1 MTPRRPRG
9 GAQASSASGLRYGR
23 SVQTPE
29 LAGDGAASLH
39 DTLRGLLA
47 LRRDVELAEL
57 VWMSAAGRSESPQAS
72 SDLKETVAQA
82 VAVGLDAA
90 TFSTALL
97 SDFNV
102 ADGGETGSV
111 VAGLIQGRIDE
122 VCGELGGV
130 PATIEKARDWVRAVT
145 RDHSH
150 EDTDYE
156 AYVAL
161 ADELDPAVVDRI
173 ASDWRRAWQEHRN
186 RGRDRLA
193 ASEVF
198 WVSRDH
204 EDLFDDVAHYR
215 FFERFTLGEFD
226 TLFVDLER
234 RLGASLLDLAGSLD
248 PFGTVPGPDPHA
260 RNAAQAIWLVSRSR
274 RLPVVLV
281 DVVGLVLRGLSHA
294 ASPDGSWPSPIETG
308 EGPGRYLPDTV
319 ATAAAC
325 ITVFK
330 LSTSDAQQT
339 QAARGVDWLL
349 QNQAADGHWPPYG
362 PDPLQGDAV
371 LGTAL
376 ALEAILRSGR
386 ANVERAA
393 ARAAEWLID
402 AQHPAGGWRERSLP
416 NPLLTV
422 VVLGALDL
430 WQSDPQPLAEPLVL
444 ARDLLRRSERL
455 ALEDS
460 AEARQLAVVAAHA
473 GIETFLY
480 AVLEQPQINVRTMEG
495 SKTIG
500 LRAALTKLQ
509 THYQDHGLLDRGAV
523 LPHRQGVDRLAY
535 VRDEVV
541 HKALRVGR
549 SDIDAPLDVARRF
562 ASAVALQVLGHDLLQ
577 G

>member
-1 MTPRRPRG
+1 MN
-9 GAQASSASGLRYGR
+9 
-23 SVQTPE
+23 TPE

-47 LRRDVELAEL
+47 LRRDVELAQL
-57 VWMSAAGRSESPQAS
+57 ASMSATLRTEPPEAPG
-72 SDLKETVAQA
+72 DLKETVAQA
-82 VAVGLDAA
+82 AAVGLDEA
-90 TFSTALL
+90 TFSAALVNHL
-97 SDFNV
+97 QD
-102 ADGGETGSV
+102 AAQGETGTA
-111 VAGLIQGRIDE
+111 VAALIQGRIDE
-122 VCGELGGV
+122 VCAELGEV

-145 RDHSH
+145 RDDTHG
-150 EDTDYE
+150 DTDYE

-161 ADELDPAVVDRI
+161 ADEVDRACVDRI

-248 PFGTVPGPDPHA
+248 PFGTIPGPDPHA
-260 RNAAQAIWLVSRSR
+260 RSAAQALWLVSRSR

-281 DVVGLVLRGLSHA
+281 DVVGLALRGLSHA
-294 ASPDGSWPSPIETG
+294 ASSDGSWPSPIETG
-308 EGPGRYLPDTV
+308 EGPGRYLSDTV

-330 LSTSDAQQT
+330 LSTSDAQQI

-362 PDPLQGDAV
+362 PDPMHGDTV
-371 LGTAL
+371 LATAL

-402 AQHPAGGWRERSLP
+402 AQHPAGGWQERSLP
-416 NPLLTV
+416 NPLLTA
-422 VVLGALDL
+422 VVLEALDL
-430 WQSDPQPLAEPLVL
+430 WQYDPQPLPEPLVL
-444 ARDLLRRSERL
+444 ARDLLSRSERL

-473 GIETFLY
+473 GIETFMY

-495 SKTIG
+495 RQTIG
-500 LRAALTKLQ
+500 LRAAMTKLQ
-509 THYQDHGLLDRGAV
+509 THYQDHGLLDRSAV

-535 VRDEVV
+535 LRDEVA
-541 HKALRVGR
+541 HKALRVGQ
-549 SDIDAPLDVARRF
+549 SDIQAPLDVARRF
-562 ASAVALQVLGHDLLQ
+562 VSAVALQVLGRDLLQ